1 MVHLPPPWSVM
12 CFSVLSVIYFDG
24 QGFAYP
30 CVSTSAPPSLTSS
43 SMEAPS
49 AVHHVVRMS
58 SRALPVIIFVSLI
71 DFLNMFMLSVARSA
85 FGGRRRLLHCMHA
98 IACLPLRLVH
108 SLLFLLLL
116 LPPPCSLLI
125 PWLSDFSY
133 LTVTIYSDYSVILKM
148 VCLFLRESVI
158 IMCHI

>member
-1 MVHLPPPWSVM
+1 MVHHLPPWSVM

-30 CVSTSAPPSLTSS
+30 CVSTSAPLSLTSS

-49 AVHHVVRMS
+49 AVHYIVRMS
-58 SRALPVIIFVSLI
+58 SRRLPVIIFVSLI
-71 DFLNMFMLSVARSA
+71 EFLIMFMLSVAQSA
-85 FGGRRRLLHCMHA
+85 FGGRRRLLHCMRA
-98 IACLPLRLVH
+98 IACLLLRLVH

-116 LPPPCSLLI
+116 LPPPCSLRN

-133 LTVTIYSDYSVILKM
+133 LTNTIYGDYSMIFKK
-148 VCLFLRESVI
+148 I
-158 IMCHI
+158 ICIFT